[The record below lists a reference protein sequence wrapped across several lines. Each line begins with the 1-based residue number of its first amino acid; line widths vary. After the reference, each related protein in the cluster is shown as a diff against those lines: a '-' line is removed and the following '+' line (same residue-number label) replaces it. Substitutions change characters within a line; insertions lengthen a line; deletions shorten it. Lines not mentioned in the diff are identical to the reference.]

1 MSSVEGASTSGN
13 VDLTG
18 KTESA
23 SQDLGKDEFLELLV
37 TQLKHQ
43 DPLDPMDDKEFIAQ
57 TAQFSALEQMQ
68 NLNNTMSGFVE
79 SQSRKQELT
88 YASSFIDKQVEIVQ
102 TVEGEDGDKE
112 ELAPITGKVEK
123 VIISQDKASQI
134 VVDGQEYSIEDV
146 QKVLSDGI
154 TGEESALF

>member
-1 MSSVEGASTSGN
+1 MSSVEGASASGN

-18 KTESA
+18 KTEPG

-68 NLNNTMSGFVE
+68 NLNNTMSSFVE

-102 TVEGEDGDKE
+102 TVEGEDGEKE

-123 VIISQDKASQI
+123 VIISQDRASQI
-134 VVDGQEYSIEDV
+134 VVDGKEYSIEDV
-146 QKVLSDGI
+146 QKVLSEGSA
-154 TGEESALF
+154 GEETA